1 MESPLRNLFILFFT
15 FVSFGTVYAVERP
28 SHIHEVY
35 FEGTNY
41 ELHIYRINGRI
52 DGNTMLIV
60 GGIQGDEPGGFL
72 SADLYS
78 DLALEKGNLI
88 VVPRANLKS
97 VILFNR
103 GADGDMNRL
112 FQSEKSDELTIKVVE
127 KLEGLIK
134 ESDIFLNLHDGW
146 GFHNPDY
153 IDKSRNPTR
162 FGQSVIIDGENF
174 ACSDNSSLPLGE
186 MARKVLYNVNQ
197 KIPDKNFHLHLFDTK
212 TGDNESKFKDMRKT
226 ATWYAL
232 NNGCVPAFGVEGSKN
247 LKSIEQN
254 VLYHNY
260 VVNEFMKIMEI
271 VPEQPKVMIVKP
283 EMSEA
288 VIKVNG
294 DTIQVRPGANV
305 DINKGDVVEVV
316 YVESNYTRGITC
328 DILGYGS
335 LNDMNKPTN
344 VSGST
349 KIIFRKDNSKVGEIY
364 IRSKEVAKTDM
375 AKNPKP
381 QKTEGQTLWVF
392 LVKVDGKYKTIA
404 ADETLK
410 IKNGSNLEIIKLFS
424 DKIYDADL
432 PINIK
437 GWYPPNES
445 TNPGDDRGYKISFP
459 AKNIMK
465 KYATKPGGNVFPVV
479 AGETA
484 NPTATMFI
492 ETDL

>member
-1 MESPLRNLFILFFT
+1 MRKLFILVFT
-15 FVSFGTVYAVERP
+15 FISFGTADAVERP

-52 DGNTMLIV
+52 DGSTMLII

-112 FQSEKSDELTIKVVE
+112 FQSEKSDELTIKVVK
-127 KLEGLIK
+127 KLEGLIQ

-162 FGQSVIIDGENF
+162 FGQSIIIDEENF
-174 ACSDNSSLPLGE
+174 VCSDNRVVPLGE
-186 MARKVLYNVNQ
+186 MARKVLYNVNL
-197 KIPDKNFHLHLFDTK
+197 KIPDKNLHLHLFDTK
-212 TGDNESKFKDMRKT
+212 TGDKESKFKDMRKT

-260 VVNEFMKIMEI
+260 VVNEFMKVMEI
-271 VPEQPKVMIVKP
+271 VPEQPRVMIVKP

-288 VIKVNG
+288 VIKING
-294 DTIQVRPGANV
+294 DTRQVKPGATV
-305 DINKGDVVEVV
+305 DIDKGDIVEVV

-335 LNDMNKPTN
+335 LNDMDKPIN

-364 IRSKEVAKTDM
+364 IRSKEIVETADVKTFT
-375 AKNPKP
+375 P

-392 LVKVDGKYKTIA
+392 LVKVDGKYKTVA

-424 DKIYDADL
+424 DKIYDAGL
-432 PINIK
+432 SINIK
-437 GWYPPNES
+437 GWYPPNS
-445 TNPGDDRGYKISFP
+445 AKNQGDDRGYKISFP

-465 KYATKPGGNVFPVV
+465 KYATVPGGNIFPVI
-479 AGETA
+479 AGE
-484 NPTATMFI
+484 NNIPTATMFI
-492 ETDL
+492 ETD